1 MLCSNKLMVYFSGS
15 LTDGDRLFVI
25 PMMLTVWGLNFL
37 TASNNIAELSGFGEA
52 VLSAAL

>member
-1 MLCSNKLMVYFSGS
+1 M
-15 LTDGDRLFVI
+15 I

>member
-1 MLCSNKLMVYFSGS
+1 M
-15 LTDGDRLFVI
+15 I

-37 TASNNIAELSGFGEA
+37 TASNNTAELSGFGEA